1 MFNGYNAVS
10 HNKSNIG
17 YQLVH
22 SFVRKMLK
30 FEKLTDADI
39 YRWMQSD
46 NKTSHKHFLIKER

>member
-1 MFNGYNAVS
+1 MSNGYNALG

-17 YQLVH
+17 YQLVQ

-39 YRWMQSD
+39 YRWKQSD
-46 NKTSHKHFLIKER
+46 DETSHEHFLIKER